1 MSEFPARRGRH
12 HGLMDPFAVYADW
25 LVDLSIKD
33 GGLDQI
39 IQCFRPVDDSG
50 C

>member
-1 MSEFPARRGRH
+1 
-12 HGLMDPFAVYADW
+12 MDPFAFYADW

-33 GGLDQI
+33 EGLDQV
-39 IQCFRPVDDSG
+39 IQYLRPDDDSV